1 MFPQLETV
9 SAVHLRRSSGSPL
22 NARMVE
28 LISTSSVHSS
38 FTKNSILLDPV
49 AFSCLDDEGVGAS
62 DLLEGEEVE
71 VSQLMPG
78 EVEVLP
84 HPGVPVVPHC
94 SPVLRAPLPTGPC
107 VSDLAD
113 ILSWLSQALTRS
125 MGAGDIVAH

>member
-1 MFPQLETV
+1 M
-9 SAVHLRRSSGSPL
+9 
-22 NARMVE
+22 
-28 LISTSSVHSS
+28 
-38 FTKNSILLDPV
+38 
-49 AFSCLDDEGVGAS
+49 
-62 DLLEGEEVE
+62 
-71 VSQLMPG
+71 SQLMPE

-125 MGAGDIVAH
+125 MGAGDIVAESSQVMLCLIGQVWPVKVLVCVRLLVE

>member
-1 MFPQLETV
+1 
-9 SAVHLRRSSGSPL
+9 
-22 NARMVE
+22 MVE

-38 FTKNSILLDPV
+38 FPQNAILFNPKALSRLDHKWVP
-49 AFSCLDDEGVGAS
+49 AS
-62 DLLEGEEVE
+62 HLLEGEEVE

-94 SPVLRAPLPTGPC
+94 SPVLSAPLSAGPC
-107 VSDLAD
+107 VAHLAN
-113 ILSWLSQALTRS
+113 ILTWLSQALTRS